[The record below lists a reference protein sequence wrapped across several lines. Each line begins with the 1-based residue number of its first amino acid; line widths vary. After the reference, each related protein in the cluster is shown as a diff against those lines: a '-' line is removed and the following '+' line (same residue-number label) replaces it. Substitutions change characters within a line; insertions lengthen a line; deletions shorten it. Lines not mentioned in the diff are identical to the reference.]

1 MKKCKKRLRDL
12 GLLGEEEGR
21 VGVRLYRG
29 SEVGCEPVIGEM
41 CEPRITDVEGL
52 GGFGYAPL
60 FQRTNEIEIDTDC

>member
-1 MKKCKKRLRDL
+1 MDL
-12 GLLGEEEGR
+12 LDEEEGR

-41 CEPRITDVEGL
+41 CESRISDVEGL

-60 FQRTNEIEIDTDC
+60 FQRTKQMEIDADR